1 MSGCRAFRIRQN
13 IDGYNMKK
21 RKRSTPANPFTA
33 WTRLAMTTG
42 EMLAASAQVISH
54 RTARMAAAGPAPDA
68 RDRTEFH
75 LMGQEKL
82 EAVAESAQAVTM
94 RMIAANQQMAAIAFD
109 QFFGRTARVMALATS
124 QTMVQAS
131 QRQAALVK
139 DTLNHSMKAAEHISR
154 VAPQIAQH
162 GLKPIHSRAT
172 GNAKRLQKVKIVK
185 TK

>member
-1 MSGCRAFRIRQN
+1 MS
-13 IDGYNMKK
+13 
-21 RKRSTPANPFTA
+21 
-33 WTRLAMTTG
+33 TG

-54 RTARMAAAGPAPDA
+54 RTARMAAAGPVPDA

-94 RMIAANQQMAAIAFD
+94 RMIAANQQMAALAFD

-124 QTMVQAS
+124 QTMAQAS
-131 QRQAALVK
+131 QHQAALVK
-139 DTLNHSMKAAEHISR
+139 DTLNSSLKAAEQISR
-154 VAPQIAQH
+154 VTPQIAQH

-172 GNAKRLQKVKIVK
+172 GNAKRLQKVKITK
-185 TK
+185 TKQRVK